1 MELRVQK
8 ILSNYGFCSRRKAET
23 LIEEGRVRVNDRIIH
38 VGDKATEKDKIF
50 VDNKLI
56 EGEKKVYLM
65 FNKPLNCICALE
77 DKQYRTIMYYI
88 KIKERVFP
96 IGRLDYNTTGLI
108 LLTNDGDFANN
119 IMHPRYEI
127 DKTYVAEIDKPII
140 DAHMEKM
147 EKGIVLEDG
156 LTSPA
161 RVKKIEENMIE
172 VTIHEGKK
180 RIVRRML
187 KQLGYKVITLERA
200 RIGKLDLGNLK
211 VGQYRNLNEED
222 KKKIFLHNK
231 AA

>member
-1 MELRVQK
+1 
-8 ILSNYGFCSRRKAET
+8 
-23 LIEEGRVRVNDRIIH
+23 
-38 VGDKATEKDKIF
+38 
-50 VDNKLI
+50 
-56 EGEKKVYLM
+56 
-65 FNKPLNCICALE
+65 
-77 DKQYRTIMYYI
+77 
-88 KIKERVFP
+88 
-96 IGRLDYNTTGLI
+96 
-108 LLTNDGDFANN
+108 
-119 IMHPRYEI
+119 
-127 DKTYVAEIDKPII
+127 
-140 DAHMEKM
+140 MEKM